1 MGNKALRSRLSLL
14 LKEKKVNCRLYTCS
28 KRPAYRI
35 LSATYLRDMIAFLE
49 NVSIGDKLHDYGVNQ
64 VVAEDFNFVP
74 ITPRKKKKVKGKSV
88 RYNGEVLYKVDQLA
102 YESGSYGCGCGS
114 YDCNVNKN
122 LKTKEE
128 IVSQFLLSLYSIWG
142 PTYVAEKYFKL
153 LDIGID
159 ILTEDGFLVDNYRE
173 LIESTNQ

>member
-1 MGNKALRSRLSLL
+1 MGNKALRSRLSFL
-14 LKEKKVNCRLYTCS
+14 LKEKEVNCRLYTCS
-28 KRPAYRI
+28 KRPAYRV

-49 NVSIGDKLHDYGVNQ
+49 NVSPGDKLHDYGVNQ
-64 VVAEDFNFVP
+64 VVAEEFNFVL
-74 ITPRKKKKVKGKSV
+74 ITPRKKRKVKGKSV
-88 RYNGEVLYKVDQLA
+88 CYNGEVLYKVDQLV
-102 YESGSYGCGCGS
+102 YESGNYGCGCGS

-122 LKTKEE
+122 LKTKAE

-159 ILTEDGFLVDNYRE
+159 ILTEDGFLVKDYQE
-173 LIESTNQ
+173 QLKKV